1 MSSPFEQSSFTAM
14 LAQSGM
20 HVPQEQWPSL
30 LEGYQHILR
39 LLDLLGR
46 PATLDAEPAVIF
58 TPGQR

>member
-1 MSSPFEQSSFTAM
+1 M

-20 HVPQEQWPSL
+20 HVPEEQWPSL
-30 LEGYQHILR
+30 LEGYRHILR

-58 TPGQR
+58 TPGQQ

>member
-1 MSSPFEQSSFTAM
+1 MASPSERSSFAVM

-20 HVPQEQWPSL
+20 PVPQEQEPSL

-46 PATLDAEPAVIF
+46 PATLDAEPAVTF
-58 TPGQR
+58 APGQR

>member
-1 MSSPFEQSSFTAM
+1 MASQPERSSFAAM
-14 LAQSGM
+14 LLESGM
-20 HVPQEQWPSL
+20 PVPLEQQPSL

-46 PATLDAEPAVIF
+46 PTTLDAEPAVIF